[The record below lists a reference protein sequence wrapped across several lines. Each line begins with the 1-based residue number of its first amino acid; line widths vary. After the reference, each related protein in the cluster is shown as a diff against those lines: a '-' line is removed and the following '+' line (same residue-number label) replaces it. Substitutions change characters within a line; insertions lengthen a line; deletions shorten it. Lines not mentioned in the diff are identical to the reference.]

1 MSTPDLIEAG
11 DTVSIGRQRH
21 WLALEALG
29 EARGL
34 CDLLRIA
41 TRNGSTEEMQ
51 IVRGLSI
58 RMGNLLDAVCG
69 AISDAHDD
77 LDDIAQ
83 RVGIPL
89 PSQQEG
95 EA

>member
-1 MSTPDLIEAG
+1 MSRDLIESD
-11 DTVSIGRQRH
+11 DTVSIGRRRQ

-34 CDLLRIA
+34 CDLLRLA
-41 TRNGSTEEMQ
+41 TTHGSTEEMQ

-69 AISDAHDD
+69 AIADSAEKTA
-77 LDDIAQ
+77 DIAES
-83 RVGIPL
+83 VGIAL
-89 PSQQEG
+89 PSQEG
-95 EA
+95 DA